1 MNQLPSIA
9 KRRLHWF
16 WLIIC
21 VLAVASIAR
30 LAYVQLLDAPA
41 LNKISYGKRSITR
54 VVPAMRGKIL
64 DSQGKV
70 LAETVFKYD
79 VNAAPDIVTETTV
92 NIGGKQVKK
101 TVPELANMLAA
112 ILKLDQADVLTR
124 ITGTSKYSNIAKRVS
139 AQDYKRIRNLGINW
153 IFFDPVAV
161 RVYPNGAVAGNLLG
175 FVGSDGTA
183 LAGLERTY
191 DSCLAGVNGEET
203 FERGA
208 IDGIKIPTSTVT
220 TKVAKAGSDVVL
232 YVNSD
237 LQYYA
242 QQVMAQYV
250 KSERADWG
258 SAVVIEV
265 KTGKILAAA
274 EAPSVD
280 PNAPGKSAAADRMAR
295 IFQAV
300 FEPGSTLKTVTAA
313 TAVDTG
319 YASPVTQVVAP
330 QKLKVLGHYWIQD
343 SHLHPPQKLTLTGVL
358 RDSSNTGMVQIG
370 IKVPK
375 TTRYEYF
382 KKFGLGLKT
391 SVNFEGESGGILTP
405 PNTWDGLTNYTSQFG
420 QGLAVTPIQTAM
432 LYETIANMGVR
443 LAPRLVAGCRHA
455 DGSIDAPS
463 TTAPVTVLKP
473 STARSVIDMLEK
485 VVEQGPIGR
494 TARVAGYRLAGKSG
508 TAQIK
513 DGKGYG
519 YRYAISFIGMAPADD
534 PKYVLAT
541 TIYKPRTVSNSIGVT
556 PPFKAIME
564 QILRAYRV
572 PPSTT
577 KSANIPTEW

>member
-9 KRRLHWF
+9 KRRLRWF
-16 WLIIC
+16 WLLIC
-21 VLAVASIAR
+21 FLAIASITR
-30 LAYVQLLDAPA
+30 LGFVQLIDASN

-54 VVPAMRGKIL
+54 VVPAVRGRIL
-64 DSQGKV
+64 DNQGKV
-70 LAETVFKYD
+70 LAETVYKYD
-79 VNAAPDIVTETTV
+79 VNAAPDIVSNTKV
-92 NIGGKQVKK
+92 NIGGKLVEK
-101 TVPELANMLAA
+101 TVPELATIIATV
-112 ILKLDQADVLTR
+112 LKLDPTDVLNK
-124 ITGTSKYSNIAKRVS
+124 ISGTSKYSNIAKRVS
-139 AQDYKRIRNLGINW
+139 AAQYRRIKKLGINW
-153 IFFDPVAV
+153 VFFDPVQV

-175 FVGSDGTA
+175 FVGTDGNA
-183 LAGLERTY
+183 LAGIERTS
-191 DSCLAGVNGEET
+191 DRCLAGSNGEET

-220 TKVAKAGSDVVL
+220 TKIAKPGSDVVL
-232 YVNSD
+232 TINSD

-250 KSERADWG
+250 KAERADWG
-258 SAVVIEV
+258 SAVIIEV

-280 PNAPGKSAAADRMAR
+280 PNAPGKSLAPDRMAR

-313 TAVDTG
+313 TAIDVG
-319 YASPVTQVVAP
+319 IANPSTQVVAV
-330 QKLKVLGHYWIQD
+330 QKLKVLGRYWIQD
-343 SHLHPPQKLTLTGVL
+343 SHVHPPQHLTLTGVL
-358 RDSSNTGMVQIG
+358 RDSSNTGMVQVG

-375 TTRYEYF
+375 TVRYQYL
-382 KKFGLGLKT
+382 KNFGLGEKT
-391 SVNFEGESGGILTP
+391 AVNFEGESGGILHTP
-405 PNTWDGLTNYTSQFG
+405 NLWDGLTNYTSQFG

-443 LAPRLVAGCRHA
+443 LAPQLVAGCRNA
-455 DGSIDAPS
+455 NGALQAVKLPD
-463 TTAPVTVLKP
+463 PVRVLKT
-473 STARSVIDMLEK
+473 SSARSVIDMLEK
-485 VVEQGPIGR
+485 VVEQGPIGK
-494 TARVAGYRLAGKSG
+494 TAQVAGYRMAGKSG